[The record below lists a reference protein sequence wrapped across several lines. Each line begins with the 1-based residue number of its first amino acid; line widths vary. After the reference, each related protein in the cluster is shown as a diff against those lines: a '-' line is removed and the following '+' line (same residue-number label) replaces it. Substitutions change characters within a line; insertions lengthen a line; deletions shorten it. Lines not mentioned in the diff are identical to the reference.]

1 MNLRFTIDT
10 MSSLELIQLFL
21 AIAEHRSFTLAARRL
36 DVSPT
41 AVSKGVRALEARH
54 GVPLFTRTTRSVALT
69 EAGASLFAMLRPAVD
84 QIQDAFSALEQ
95 FQHRPAG
102 RLRITAPRAFGY
114 LLARVLVPRMRAAYP
129 DIGFDLSLDDGLVD
143 LVAGGF
149 DAGIRLG
156 QSLAQDMVAVRLSRP
171 MAWSIVAAPA
181 YFERHGMPA
190 DPRDLL
196 QHRTIRY
203 RFTSSGILPPWTF
216 RAGAGADEGAPARA
230 LEGADQGAHEGEYQ
244 LEPEADLCANDTR
257 MIAELARQGLGIAC
271 LPDIEIDDDL
281 RQGRLVRVLGA
292 HVAPTPGLYLYFPM
306 RSQCQPKMRA
316 LIDEASRLAGEGL
329 LDVSFA

>member
-1 MNLRFTIDT
+1 

-21 AIAEHRSFTLAARRL
+21 AVAEHRSFTLAARRL

-95 FQHRPAG
+95 FQDRPAG

-171 MAWSIVAAPA
+171 VAWSLVAAPE
-181 YFERHGMPA
+181 YFARHGVPA

-196 QHRTIRY
+196 RHRTIRY

-216 RAGAGADEGAPARA
+216 RDGAGDDAN
-230 LEGADQGAHEGEYQ
+230 QGAHEGEYQ
-244 LEPEADLCANDTR
+244 LEPEAALCVNDTR

-281 RQGRLVRVLGA
+281 RHGRQARVLAA
-292 HVAPTPGLYLYFPM
+292 HVPPTQGLYLYFPM
-306 RSQCQPKMRA
+306 RSQHQPKMRA

-329 LDVSFA
+329 LDVSTA